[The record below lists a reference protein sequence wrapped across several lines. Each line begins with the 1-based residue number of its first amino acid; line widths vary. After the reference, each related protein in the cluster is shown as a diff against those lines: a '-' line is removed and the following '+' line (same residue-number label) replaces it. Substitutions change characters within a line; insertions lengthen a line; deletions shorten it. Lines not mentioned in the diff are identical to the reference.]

1 MTQLKP
7 LKKGEKKD
15 RDEKGRFVKGKEPGP
30 GRPIGVKNFVTIF
43 EAAVKKIA
51 KEKNIKECDV
61 EIDLVIR
68 AIAEARGGN
77 YSYYKDIFD
86 RIYGKAKES
95 IELEGQIK
103 AKFEL
108 TDEQFNQIIRRRAK
122 NIGNN

>member
-77 YSYYKDIFD
+77 YNYYKDIFD
-86 RIYGKAKES
+86 RICGKPTEHIKFGAEEETIAKMED
-95 IELEGQIK
+95 LMRAL
-103 AKFEL
+103 AK
-108 TDEQFNQIIRRRAK
+108 TK
-122 NIGNN
+122 K

>member
-61 EIDLVIR
+61 EIDLVIK

-77 YSYYKDIFD
+77 YNYYKDIFD
-86 RIYGKAKES
+86 RICGKPTEYIKLGAEEETIAKMED
-95 IELEGQIK
+95 LMRAL
-103 AKFEL
+103 AK
-108 TDEQFNQIIRRRAK
+108 TK
-122 NIGNN
+122 K